1 MELLYLL
8 IILIFIILVLLLHIH
23 KPSHLYKCKNKIKI
37 I

>member
-23 KPSHLYKCKNKIKI
+23 KPSHRCKNKIKI